1 MALLINLLITRVN
14 FSGTCRTVLDA
25 GKQDRNTASKYF
37 VSLTGDG
44 ASEIGNCTKKK
55 AAGILSS
62 IKVPPRVIESCGAKS
77 LVIWA

>member
-14 FSGTCRTVLDA
+14 FSGTCRTVLD
-25 GKQDRNTASKYF
+25 RNTASKYF
-37 VSLTGDG
+37 VALTGDG